1 MRCDV
6 NQQKLLYGKIKTK
19 LASYKL
25 AIRERKIKWFFD
37 TQFIFNKTTN
47 CTYQYLLNWK
57 YRPNK
62 EFLRGLVEHDYMQ
75 HKSSQQKNAE
85 KAQKYFPKLFPKR

>member
-1 MRCDV
+1 MV
-6 NQQKLLYGKIKTK
+6 
-19 LASYKL
+19 
-25 AIRERKIKWFFD
+25 FD